1 MPILTGFSEIS
12 MPRRA
17 METSEREKLFRANG
31 IEDMCKKR
39 SEEYH
44 HIKASW
50 EAWCVDQQLKR
61 DTDEEKLEKE
71 LEHLRAALDDAEQED
86 SRATEEL
93 GQLLS
98 RPLMHRDDSPDIEEL
113 FAETDRWHSDLR
125 RIRANRDHPG
135 QNKQTIMSNIEE
147 IQNKIRGLP
156 AAYDSVWKEE
166 ARRVRK
172 QLAEIWQPQSQP
184 DSSTTVSQSTW
195 LPIPSTDMPCL
206 TAEPLKRCRSEPDE
220 TAHKSSFLCR

>member
-1 MPILTGFSEIS
+1 MPILTGSSEIPI
-12 MPRRA
+12 PRNA
-17 METSEREKLFRANG
+17 METSEREKLFRANE
-31 IEDMCKKR
+31 IEDICKKR
-39 SEEYH
+39 SQEYQ

-50 EAWCVDQQLKR
+50 EAWCVDQKLKR
-61 DTDEEKLEKE
+61 DTEGKKLEKE
-71 LEHLRAALDDAEQED
+71 LEQLRAALDDTQQED
-86 SRATEEL
+86 SRANEEL

-135 QNKQTIMSNIEE
+135 KNKQIIMSNIEE
-147 IQNKIRGLP
+147 IQNKLKGLT
-156 AAYDSVWKEE
+156 AAYDSVCKEE

-172 QLAEIWQPQSQP
+172 QLAELWQPQSQP

-195 LPIPSTDMPCL
+195 LPISSTDIQCM
-206 TAEPLKRCRSEPDE
+206 TAEPLK
-220 TAHKSSFLCR
+220 

>member
-1 MPILTGFSEIS
+1 M
-12 MPRRA
+12 A
-17 METSEREKLFRANG
+17 TSEREKFFRANE

-39 SEEYH
+39 SEEYKC
-44 HIKASW
+44 IKASW
-50 EAWCVDQQLKR
+50 EAWCLDQQRKR
-61 DTDEEKLEKE
+61 DTEEEKLGKE
-71 LEHLRAALDDAEQED
+71 LDQLRVALDDAERED

-125 RIRANRDHPG
+125 RIRANRDHPEE
-135 QNKQTIMSNIEE
+135 NKKTIMSNIEE
-147 IQNKIRGLP
+147 IQNKLKGLP
-156 AAYDSVWKEE
+156 AAYDLVWKEE

-172 QLAEIWQPQSQP
+172 QLAEIWQPTSQP

-195 LPIPSTDMPCL
+195 LPISSTDMPCL
-206 TAEPLKRCRSEPDE
+206 TVEPFKRCRSESDE
-220 TAHKSSFLCR
+220 TAHKTFFLCR